1 MIWVFLFN
9 IMATYR
15 KLHTTFWTDPF
26 VENLTQQQKLF
37 YLYLI
42 TNTKTK
48 QSGIYEI
55 TKKYMEFE
63 TGFSIGEVSE
73 LIAYFVNDG
82 KILYSEKTNEIAIVN
97 WVKHN
102 LSISH
107 SVLKCIETDL
117 YEVKDKD
124 LVRALYKDDYI
135 QLLKSVPEATK
146 TTNGK
151 MIGGPYTPLIEYLES
166 IHSVG
171 TECTHSVYTTKQ
183 QEQEQEEAQTQQQAY
198 AQAYAQV
205 KTEPQTLEEAL
216 AEIGYTGK

>member
-1 MIWVFLFN
+1 
-9 IMATYR
+9 MATYR

-26 VENLTQQQKLF
+26 VEDLTQEQKLF

-63 TGFSIGEVSE
+63 TGFRIEKISE
-73 LIAYFVNDG
+73 LITDFVNKG

-135 QLLKSVPEATK
+135 QLLKSVPQATK
-146 TTNGK
+146 GTNGK
-151 MIGGPYTPLIEYLES
+151 MVGGAYTPLIEYLES
-166 IHSVG
+166 IHTMD
-171 TECTHSVYTTKQ
+171 TECVQSVYTTKQ
-183 QEQEQEEAQTQQQAY
+183 QEQEQAEPQAY

-205 KTEPQTLEEAL
+205 KTEEEEQTEFDKVFADF
-216 AEIGYTGK
+216 GYSSK

>member
-1 MIWVFLFN
+1 
-9 IMATYR
+9 MATYR

-26 VENLTQQQKLF
+26 VEDLTQEQKLF

-55 TKKYMEFE
+55 TKKYMGFE
-63 TGFSIGEVSE
+63 TGFTIEQISD
-73 LIAYFVNDG
+73 LITHFVNDG
-82 KILYSEKTNEIAIVN
+82 KILYSEKYNEIAIVN

-102 LSISH
+102 LSLSH

-124 LVRALYKDDYI
+124 LIRALYTDEYI
-135 QLLKSVPEATK
+135 QLLKSVAPAEPK
-146 TTNGK
+146 NGK
-151 MIGGPYTPLIEYLES
+151 MVGGPFTPLIEYLES
-166 IHSVG
+166 IHSVD

-183 QEQEQEEAQTQQQAY
+183 QEQEQAQEQAHAY
-198 AQAYAQV
+198 AQAFAQEQAET
-205 KTEPQTLEEAL
+205 KSLEQEF
-216 AEIGYTGK
+216 AELWK

>member
-1 MIWVFLFN
+1 MNLK

-26 VENLTQQQKLF
+26 VENLTQEQKLF

-55 TKKYMEFE
+55 TKKYMAFE
-63 TGFSIGEVSE
+63 TGFSIKEITE
-73 LIAYFVNDG
+73 LIAYFVNDD
-82 KILYSEKTNEIAIVN
+82 KILYSETTNEIGIVN

-102 LSISH
+102 LSLSH

-117 YEVKDKD
+117 YEVKDKE
-124 LVRALYKDDYI
+124 LIKTLYNKKYIDTLLAVPKDK
-135 QLLKSVPEATK
+135 Q
-146 TTNGK
+146 
-151 MIGGPYTPLIEYLES
+151 YTPLIEYLNS
-166 IHSVG
+166 IHSVD
-171 TECTHSVYTTKQ
+171 TDCTHSVYTGKQ
-183 QEQEQEEAQTQQQAY
+183 QEQEQEETQEHSQECS
-198 AQAYAQV
+198 QV
-205 KTEPQTLEEAL
+205 KTQSQTIEEVF